1 MLNYWGLN
9 KQMSILINK
18 NTKVLVQG
26 ITGNIGATQTKYM
39 LKEGTKIV
47 AGVTPGKGG
56 ERVEN
61 IPVFDT
67 VEEAVNNF
75 KIDVSV
81 LFVPAR
87 VAKDSV
93 IEAIDAGIK
102 TVVLITEHTPVHD
115 VMEMKAYALQKKT
128 LLIGPTT
135 PGIITPGECK
145 IGILPANMFFP
156 GPVGIISRSGT
167 LSYEVAANLCT
178 IGIGQSTVVGMGAD
192 RVAGT
197 NLVDILKL
205 FNEDKDTKVVVIVG
219 EVGGTQEEDAA
230 EYIRAEMSKPVLA
243 YIAGASAPPGKRMGH
258 AGAIIEGGKGSAKSK
273 VEALLT
279 AGAKVADRLY
289 EIPSLVKELI
299 S

>member
-1 MLNYWGLN
+1 
-9 KQMSILINK
+9 MSILINK

-39 LKEGTKIV
+39 LKVGTKIV

-102 TVVLITEHTPVHD
+102 VVVLITEHTPVHD
-115 VMEMKAYALQKKT
+115 VMEMKAYTLQKKAI
-128 LLIGPTT
+128 LIGPTT

-145 IGILPANMFFP
+145 VGILPANMFFP

-167 LSYEVAANLCT
+167 LSYEVAANLCA

-205 FNEDKDTKVVVIVG
+205 FNEDVETKVVVIVG

-230 EYIRAEMSKPVLA
+230 EYIRAEMSKPIVA
-243 YIAGASAPPGKRMGH
+243 YIAGASVPPGKRMGH

-279 AGAKVADRLY
+279 AGAKVADRLC
-289 EIPSLVKELI
+289 EIPSLVKESVSLTRK
-299 S
+299 

>member
-1 MLNYWGLN
+1 
-9 KQMSILINK
+9 MSILINR

-26 ITGNIGATQTKYM
+26 ITGNIGTTQTKLM

-61 IPVFDT
+61 IPVFDM

-75 KIDVSV
+75 SIDVSV
-81 LFVPAR
+81 LFVPAT

-93 IEAIDAGIK
+93 IEAVNSGIK
-102 TVVLITEHTPVHD
+102 LVVLITEHTPVHD
-115 VMEMKAYALQKKT
+115 VMEMKAYVYQKKA

-145 IGILPANMFFP
+145 IGILPANMFCS
-156 GPVGIISRSGT
+156 GSVGIISRSGT
-167 LSYEVAANLCT
+167 LAYEVAANLCK

-192 RVAGT
+192 MVAGT

-205 FNEDKDTKVVVIVG
+205 FNEDKETKVVVLVG

-230 EYIRAEMSKPVLA
+230 KFISAKMSKPVVA
-243 YIAGASAPPGKRMGH
+243 YIAGASVPPGKRMGH
-258 AGAIIEGGKGSAKSK
+258 AGAIIERGKGSTKSK
-273 VEALLT
+273 VKALSV
-279 AGAKVADRLY
+279 AGVKVANRIY
-289 EIPSLVKELI
+289 EIPSLVKDLFL
-299 S
+299 

>member
-1 MLNYWGLN
+1 
-9 KQMSILINK
+9 MSILINR

-26 ITGNIGATQTKYM
+26 ITGNIGTTQTKLM
-39 LKEGTKIV
+39 LKECTKIV

-75 KIDVSV
+75 SIDVSV
-81 LFVPAR
+81 LFVPAT

-93 IEAIDAGIK
+93 LEAINSGIK
-102 TVVLITEHTPVHD
+102 LVVLITEHIPVHD
-115 VMEMKAYALQKKT
+115 VMEMKAYVSQKKA

-145 IGILPANMFFP
+145 IGILPANMFCS
-156 GPVGIISRSGT
+156 GSVGIISRSGT
-167 LSYEVAANLCT
+167 LAYEVAANLCK

-192 RVAGT
+192 MVAGT

-205 FNEDKDTKVVVIVG
+205 FNEDKETKVVVLVG

-230 EYIRAEMSKPVLA
+230 KFISAKMSKPVVA
-243 YIAGASAPPGKRMGH
+243 YIAGASVPPGKRMGH
-258 AGAIIEGGKGSAKSK
+258 AGAIIERGKGSAKSK
-273 VEALLT
+273 VEALSV
-279 AGAKVADRLY
+279 AGVKVANKLY
-289 EIPSLVKELI
+289 EIPSLVKDLLL
-299 S
+299 

>member
-1 MLNYWGLN
+1 
-9 KQMSILINK
+9 MSILINR

-26 ITGNIGATQTKYM
+26 ITGNIGTTQTKLM
-39 LKEGTKIV
+39 LKEGTKIL

-67 VEEAVNNF
+67 VEEVVSNF
-75 KIDVSV
+75 SIDVSV
-81 LFVPAR
+81 LFVPAT

-93 IEAIDAGIK
+93 LEAINSGIK
-102 TVVLITEHTPVHD
+102 LVVLITEHIPVHD
-115 VMEMKAYALQKKT
+115 VMEMKAYVFQKKA

-145 IGILPANMFFP
+145 IGILPANMFCP
-156 GPVGIISRSGT
+156 GSVGIISRSGT
-167 LSYEVAANLCT
+167 LAYEVAANLCK

-192 RVAGT
+192 LVAGT

-205 FNEDKDTKVVVIVG
+205 FNQDKETKVVVLVG

-230 EYIRAEMSKPVLA
+230 LFISAKMSKPVVA
-243 YIAGASAPPGKRMGH
+243 YIAGASVPPGKRMGH
-258 AGAIIEGGKGSAKSK
+258 AGAIIERGKGSAKSK
-273 VEALLT
+273 IEALSV
-279 AGAKVADRLY
+279 AGVKAANKLY
-289 EIPSLVKELI
+289 EIPSLVKDLLL
-299 S
+299 

>member
-1 MLNYWGLN
+1 
-9 KQMSILINK
+9 MSILIDK

-26 ITGNIGATQTKYM
+26 ITGNIGTTQTRYM
-39 LKEGTKIV
+39 LKEGTNIV

-56 ERVEN
+56 LKVEN
-61 IPVFDT
+61 VPVFDT

-75 KIDVSV
+75 SIDVSL

-93 IEAIDAGIK
+93 LEAIDAGIK

-115 VMEMKAYALQKKT
+115 VMEMKAYALQKNAI
-128 LLIGPTT
+128 LIGPTT

-145 IGILPANMFFP
+145 IGILPANMFCP
-156 GPVGIISRSGT
+156 GPVGIVSRSGT
-167 LSYEVAANLCT
+167 LAYEVAANLCA

-205 FNEDKDTKVVVIVG
+205 FNQDKDTKVVVIVG

-230 EYIRAEMSKPVLA
+230 EFIRKEMSKPVVA
-243 YIAGASAPPGKRMGH
+243 YIAGTSVPPGKRMGH

-273 VEALLT
+273 IESLL
-279 AGAKVADRLY
+279 AADVKIANRLY
-289 EIPSLVKELI
+289 EIPSLLKELI

>member
-1 MLNYWGLN
+1 
-9 KQMSILINK
+9 MSILIDK

-26 ITGNIGATQTKYM
+26 VTGNIGTTQTRYM
-39 LKEGTKIV
+39 LEEGTNIV

-56 ERVEN
+56 LKVEN
-61 IPVFDT
+61 VPVFDR

-75 KIDVSV
+75 PIDVSL

-93 IEAIDAGIK
+93 LEAIDAGIK

-115 VMEMKAYALQKKT
+115 VMEMKAYALQKNAI
-128 LLIGPTT
+128 LIGPTT

-145 IGILPANMFFP
+145 IGILPANMFCP
-156 GPVGIISRSGT
+156 GPVGIVSRSGT
-167 LSYEVAANLCT
+167 LAYEVAANLCA

-205 FNEDKDTKVVVIVG
+205 FNQDKDTKVVVIVG

-230 EYIRAEMSKPVLA
+230 EFIRKEMSKPVVA
-243 YIAGASAPPGKRMGH
+243 YIAGTSVPPGKRMGH

-273 VEALLT
+273 IESLL
-279 AGAKVADRLY
+279 AADVKIADRLY

-299 S
+299 F

>member
-1 MLNYWGLN
+1 
-9 KQMSILINK
+9 MSILINK

-26 ITGNIGATQTKYM
+26 ITGNIGTTQTKYM

-67 VEEAVNNF
+67 VEEVVNNF

-102 TVVLITEHTPVHD
+102 VVVLITEHTPVHD
-115 VMEMKAYALQKKT
+115 VMEMKAYALQKKVI
-128 LLIGPTT
+128 LIGPTT

-145 IGILPANMFFP
+145 VGILPANMFSP
-156 GPVGIISRSGT
+156 GTVGIISRSGT
-167 LSYEVAANLCT
+167 LSYEVAANLCA

-205 FNEDKDTKVVVIVG
+205 FNEDKETKVVVIVG

-230 EYIRAEMSKPVLA
+230 EYIRTEMSKPVVA
-243 YIAGASAPPGKRMGH
+243 YIAGASVPPGKRMGH

-279 AGAKVADRLY
+279 AGVKVANRLY
-289 EIPSLVKELI
+289 EIPSLVKELV

>member
-1 MLNYWGLN
+1 
-9 KQMSILINK
+9 MSILISR

-26 ITGNIGATQTKYM
+26 ITGNIGKTQTKLM

-56 ERVEN
+56 LKVEDV
-61 IPVFDT
+61 PVFDT

-75 KIDVSV
+75 SIDVSL

-93 IEAIDAGIK
+93 LEAIDAGIK

-115 VMEMKAYALQKKT
+115 VMEMKAYALQKNAI
-128 LLIGPTT
+128 LVGPTT
-135 PGIITPGECK
+135 PGIITPGACK
-145 IGILPANMFFP
+145 IGILPTNMFCQ
-156 GPVGIISRSGT
+156 GQVAIISRSGT
-167 LSYEVAANLCT
+167 LAYEVAANLCA

-205 FNEDKDTKVVVIVG
+205 FNQDKDTKVVVIVG

-230 EYIRAEMSKPVLA
+230 EFIRKEMSKPVVA
-243 YIAGASAPPGKRMGH
+243 YIAGTSVPPGKRMGH

-273 VEALLT
+273 IESLL
-279 AGAKVADRLY
+279 ASDVKIANRLY
-289 EIPSLVKELI
+289 EIPLLVKELI

>member
-1 MLNYWGLN
+1 
-9 KQMSILINK
+9 MSILINK

-26 ITGNIGATQTKYM
+26 ITGKIGATQTKYM
-39 LKEGTKIV
+39 LREGTKIV

-75 KIDVSV
+75 SIDVSA

-102 TVVLITEHTPVHD
+102 VVVLITEHTPVHD
-115 VMEMKAYALQKKT
+115 VMDIKAYALQKNAI
-128 LLIGPTT
+128 LIGPTT

-145 IGILPANMFFP
+145 VGILPANMFSP
-156 GPVGIISRSGT
+156 GTVGIISRSGT
-167 LSYEVAANLCT
+167 LSYEVAANLCA

-197 NLVDILKL
+197 NLLDILKL
-205 FNEDKDTKVVVIVG
+205 FNEDKETKVVVIVG

-230 EYIRAEMSKPVLA
+230 EYIRTEMSKPVVA
-243 YIAGASAPPGKRMGH
+243 YIAGASVPPGKRMGH

-279 AGAKVADRLY
+279 AGVKVANRLY
-289 EIPSLVKELI
+289 EIPSLVKELV

>member
-1 MLNYWGLN
+1 
-9 KQMSILINK
+9 MSILINK
-18 NTKVLVQG
+18 NTKILVQG

-39 LKEGTKIV
+39 LREGAKVV

-56 ERVEN
+56 QKVEN

-67 VEEAVNNF
+67 VEEAVSRF

-93 IEAIDAGIK
+93 FEAINAGII
-102 TVVLITEHTPVHD
+102 VVALITEHTPVHD
-115 VMEMKAYALQKKT
+115 VMEMKAYALQEKAI
-128 LLIGPTT
+128 LIGPTT

-145 IGILPANMFFP
+145 IGILPANMFCP

-167 LSYEVAANLCT
+167 LAYEVAANLCT
-178 IGIGQSTVVGMGAD
+178 IGVGQSTVVGMGAD
-192 RVAGT
+192 RVTGT
-197 NLVDILKL
+197 NLTDILKL
-205 FNEDKDTKVVVIVG
+205 FNEDKETKAVVIVG

-230 EYIRAEMSKPVLA
+230 KYIKEKMSKPVIA
-243 YIAGASAPPGKRMGH
+243 YIAGASVPPGKRMGH

-273 VEALLT
+273 IQALIA

-289 EIPSLVKELI
+289 EIPSLIKGLI

>member
-1 MLNYWGLN
+1 
-9 KQMSILINK
+9 MSILINK

-56 ERVEN
+56 QNIEN

-67 VEEAVNNF
+67 VAEVVDHF

-87 VAKDSV
+87 VAKESV
-93 IEAIDAGIK
+93 IEAIDSGIK
-102 TVVLITEHTPVHD
+102 VVALITEHTPVHD
-115 VMEMKAYALQKKT
+115 VIFMKAYVLKKKAM
-128 LLIGPTT
+128 LIGPTT

-145 IGILPANMFFP
+145 IGILPTNMFCP

-167 LSYEVAANLCT
+167 LAYEVAANLCA

-197 NLVDILKL
+197 NLIDILKL
-205 FNEDKDTKVVVIVG
+205 FNEDKETELVVIVG
-219 EVGGTQEEDAA
+219 EIGGTQEEDAA
-230 EYIRAEMSKPVLA
+230 EYIEEKMTKPVVA
-243 YIAGASAPPGKRMGH
+243 YIAGISVPPGKRMGH

-273 VEALLT
+273 IQALIA
-279 AGAKVADRLY
+279 AGAKVTNKLY
-289 EIPSLVKELI
+289 EIPSLAKELMSKI
-299 S
+299 

>member
-1 MLNYWGLN
+1 
-9 KQMSILINK
+9 MSILINK

-26 ITGNIGATQTKYM
+26 ITGNIGTTQTKYM

-67 VEEAVNNF
+67 VEEAVSRF

-102 TVVLITEHTPVHD
+102 MVVLITEHTPVHD
-115 VMEMKAYALQKKT
+115 VMEMKAYALQKKAI
-128 LLIGPTT
+128 LIGPTT

-145 IGILPANMFFP
+145 VGILPANMFSP
-156 GPVGIISRSGT
+156 GTVGIISRSGT
-167 LSYEVAANLCT
+167 LSYEVAANLCA

-205 FNEDKDTKVVVIVG
+205 FNEDKETKVVVIVG

-230 EYIRAEMSKPVLA
+230 EYIRTEMSKPVVA
-243 YIAGASAPPGKRMGH
+243 YIAGASVPPGKRMGH

-279 AGAKVADRLY
+279 AGVKVANRLY
-289 EIPSLVKELI
+289 EIPSLVKELV

>member
-1 MLNYWGLN
+1 
-9 KQMSILINK
+9 MSILINK

-26 ITGNIGATQTKYM
+26 ITGNIGTTQTKLM

-75 KIDVSV
+75 SIDVSV
-81 LFVPAR
+81 LFVPAT

-93 IEAIDAGIK
+93 LEAINSGIK
-102 TVVLITEHTPVHD
+102 LIVLITEHIPVHD
-115 VMEMKAYALQKKT
+115 VMEMKAYVSQKKV

-145 IGILPANMFFP
+145 IGILPANMFCP
-156 GPVGIISRSGT
+156 GSVGIISRSGT
-167 LSYEVAANLCT
+167 LAYEVAANLCK

-192 RVAGT
+192 LVAGT

-205 FNEDKDTKVVVIVG
+205 FNQDKETKVVVLVG

-230 EYIRAEMSKPVLA
+230 KFISAKMSKPVVA
-243 YIAGASAPPGKRMGH
+243 YIAGASVPPGKRMGH
-258 AGAIIEGGKGSAKSK
+258 AGAIIERGKGSAKSK
-273 VEALLT
+273 VEALST
-279 AGAKVADRLY
+279 IGVKVANKLY
-289 EIPSLVKELI
+289 EIPSLVKDLLL
-299 S
+299 

>member
-1 MLNYWGLN
+1 
-9 KQMSILINK
+9 MSILIDK

-26 ITGNIGATQTKYM
+26 ITGNIGTTQTRYM
-39 LKEGTKIV
+39 LKEGTNIV

-56 ERVEN
+56 LKVEDV
-61 IPVFDT
+61 PVFDT
-67 VEEAVNNF
+67 VEEAVNYF
-75 KIDVSV
+75 QIDVTV

-93 IEAIDAGIK
+93 IEAIYAGIK

-145 IGILPANMFFP
+145 VGILPANMFSP

-167 LSYEVAANLCT
+167 LSYEVAANLCA

-205 FNEDKDTKVVVIVG
+205 FNQDKDTKVVVIVG

-230 EYIRAEMSKPVLA
+230 EFIRKEMSKPVVA
-243 YIAGASAPPGKRMGH
+243 YIAGTSVPPGKRMGH

-273 VEALLT
+273 IESLL
-279 AGAKVADRLY
+279 AADVKIADRLY

>member
-1 MLNYWGLN
+1 
-9 KQMSILINK
+9 MSILINK

-26 ITGNIGATQTKYM
+26 ITGNIGTTQTKLM

-75 KIDVSV
+75 SIDVSV
-81 LFVPAR
+81 LFVPAT

-93 IEAIDAGIK
+93 LEAINSGIK
-102 TVVLITEHTPVHD
+102 LVVLITEHIPVHD
-115 VMEMKAYALQKKT
+115 VMEMKAYVSQKKV

-145 IGILPANMFFP
+145 IGILPANMFCP
-156 GPVGIISRSGT
+156 GSVGIISRSGT
-167 LSYEVAANLCT
+167 LAYEVAANLCK

-192 RVAGT
+192 MVAGT

-205 FNEDKDTKVVVIVG
+205 FNEDKETKVVVLVG

-230 EYIRAEMSKPVLA
+230 KFISAKMSKSVVA
-243 YIAGASAPPGKRMGH
+243 YIAGASVPPGKRMGH
-258 AGAIIEGGKGSAKSK
+258 AGAIIERGKGSAKSK
-273 VEALLT
+273 VEALST
-279 AGAKVADRLY
+279 IGVKVANKLY
-289 EIPSLVKELI
+289 EIPSLVKDLLL
-299 S
+299 

>member
-1 MLNYWGLN
+1 
-9 KQMSILINK
+9 MSIFVDDK
-18 NTKVLVQG
+18 NKVLVQG
-26 ITGNIGATQTKYM
+26 ATGHQGVFHIGEM
-39 LKEGTKIV
+39 LSFGTKVV

-56 ERVEN
+56 QDVHGV
-61 IPVFDT
+61 PVFDT
-67 VEEAVNNF
+67 VKEAVNNF
-75 KIDVSV
+75 EIDVSV

-102 TVVLITEHTPVHD
+102 IVVLITEHTPVHD
-115 VMEMKAYALQKKT
+115 VMELKAYALQRKT

-145 IGILPANMFFP
+145 VGILPTNMFSP

-167 LSYEVAANLCT
+167 LSYEVAANLCA

-205 FNEDKDTKVVVIVG
+205 FNEDKETKVVVIVG

-230 EYIRAEMSKPVLA
+230 EYIRAEMSKPVVA
-243 YIAGASAPPGKRMGH
+243 YIAGASVPPGKRMGH
-258 AGAIIEGGKGSAKSK
+258 AGAIIEGGKGSAESK
-273 VEALLT
+273 IKALST
-279 AGAKVADRLY
+279 AGVKVANRLY
-289 EIPSLVKELI
+289 NIPTLVKELI

>member
-1 MLNYWGLN
+1 
-9 KQMSILINK
+9 MSILINR
-18 NTKVLVQG
+18 NTQVLVQG
-26 ITGNIGATQTKYM
+26 ITGNIGTTQTKLM

-75 KIDVSV
+75 SIDVSV
-81 LFVPAR
+81 LFVPAT

-93 IEAIDAGIK
+93 LEAVSSGIK
-102 TVVLITEHTPVHD
+102 LVVLITEHTPVHD
-115 VMEMKAYALQKKT
+115 VMEMKAYVSQKKA

-145 IGILPANMFFP
+145 IGILPANMFCS
-156 GPVGIISRSGT
+156 GSVGIISRSGT
-167 LSYEVAANLCT
+167 LAYEVAANLCK

-192 RVAGT
+192 LVAGT

-205 FNEDKDTKVVVIVG
+205 FNEDKETKVVVLVG

-230 EYIRAEMSKPVLA
+230 KFISAKMSKSVVA
-243 YIAGASAPPGKRMGH
+243 YIAGASVPPGKRMGH
-258 AGAIIEGGKGSAKSK
+258 AGAIIERGKGSAKSK
-273 VEALLT
+273 VEALSV
-279 AGAKVADRLY
+279 AGVKVANRIY
-289 EIPSLVKELI
+289 EIPSLVKDLLL
-299 S
+299 

>member
-1 MLNYWGLN
+1 
-9 KQMSILINK
+9 MSILINK

-26 ITGNIGATQTKYM
+26 ITGKIGATQTRYM
-39 LKEGTKIV
+39 LREGTKIV

-75 KIDVSV
+75 SIDVSL

-87 VAKDSV
+87 VAKDSI

-102 TVVLITEHTPVHD
+102 IVVLITEHTPVHD

-128 LLIGPTT
+128 FLIGPTT

-145 IGILPANMFFP
+145 IGILPANMFSP

-167 LSYEVAANLCT
+167 LSYEVAANLCV

-230 EYIRAEMSKPVLA
+230 EYIRAEMSKPVVA
-243 YIAGASAPPGKRMGH
+243 YIAGASVPPGKRMGH
-258 AGAIIEGGKGSAKSK
+258 AGAIIEGGKGSVKSK

-289 EIPSLVKELI
+289 EIPPLVRELV

>member
-1 MLNYWGLN
+1 
-9 KQMSILINK
+9 MSILINR

-26 ITGNIGATQTKYM
+26 ITGNIGTTQTKLM

-75 KIDVSV
+75 SIDVSV
-81 LFVPAR
+81 LFVPAT

-93 IEAIDAGIK
+93 IEAVNSGIK
-102 TVVLITEHTPVHD
+102 LVVLLTEHTPVHD
-115 VMEMKAYALQKKT
+115 VMEMKAYVSQKKA

-145 IGILPANMFFP
+145 IGILPANMFCS
-156 GPVGIISRSGT
+156 GLVGIISRSGT
-167 LSYEVAANLCT
+167 LAYEVAANLCK

-192 RVAGT
+192 MVAGT

-205 FNEDKDTKVVVIVG
+205 FNEDKETKVVVLVG

-230 EYIRAEMSKPVLA
+230 KFISAKMSKSVVA
-243 YIAGASAPPGKRMGH
+243 YIAGASVPPGKRMGH
-258 AGAIIEGGKGSAKSK
+258 AGAIIERGKGSAKSK
-273 VEALLT
+273 IEALSV
-279 AGAKVADRLY
+279 AGVKVANRIY
-289 EIPSLVKELI
+289 EIPSLVKDSL

>member
-1 MLNYWGLN
+1 
-9 KQMSILINK
+9 MSILINK

-26 ITGNIGATQTKYM
+26 ITGKIGATQTKYM
-39 LKEGTKIV
+39 LREGTKIV

-61 IPVFDT
+61 TPVFDT
-67 VEEAVNNF
+67 VEEVVNNF

-102 TVVLITEHTPVHD
+102 VVVLITEHTPVHD
-115 VMEMKAYALQKKT
+115 VMEMKAYALQKKAI
-128 LLIGPTT
+128 LIGPTT

-145 IGILPANMFFP
+145 VGILPANMFSP
-156 GPVGIISRSGT
+156 GTVGIISRSGT
-167 LSYEVAANLCT
+167 LSYEVAANLCA

-205 FNEDKDTKVVVIVG
+205 FNEDKETKVVVIVG

-230 EYIRAEMSKPVLA
+230 EYIRTEMSKPVVA
-243 YIAGASAPPGKRMGH
+243 YIAGASVPPGKRMGH

-279 AGAKVADRLY
+279 AGVKVANRLY
-289 EIPSLVKELI
+289 EIPSLVKELV

>member
-1 MLNYWGLN
+1 
-9 KQMSILINK
+9 MSILIDK

-26 ITGNIGATQTKYM
+26 VTGNIGTTQTRYM
-39 LKEGTKIV
+39 LKEGTNIV

-56 ERVEN
+56 LKVEDV
-61 IPVFDT
+61 PVFDT

-75 KIDVSV
+75 PIDVSL

-93 IEAIDAGIK
+93 LEAIDAGIK

-115 VMEMKAYALQKKT
+115 VMEMKAYALQKNAI
-128 LLIGPTT
+128 LIGPTT

-145 IGILPANMFFP
+145 IGILPANMFCP
-156 GPVGIISRSGT
+156 GPVGIVSRSGT
-167 LSYEVAANLCT
+167 LAYEVAANLCA
-178 IGIGQSTVVGMGAD
+178 IGIGQSSVVGMGAD

-205 FNEDKDTKVVVIVG
+205 FNQDKDTKVVVIVG

-230 EYIRAEMSKPVLA
+230 EFISIRKEMSKPVVA
-243 YIAGASAPPGKRMGH
+243 YIAGTSVPPGKRMGH

-273 VEALLT
+273 IESLL
-279 AGAKVADRLY
+279 ASDVKIANRLY

>member
-1 MLNYWGLN
+1 
-9 KQMSILINK
+9 MSILINK
-18 NTKVLVQG
+18 NTRVLVQG
-26 ITGNIGATQTKYM
+26 ITGNIGSIQTKYM
-39 LKEGTKIV
+39 LREGTKIV

-67 VEEAVNNF
+67 VEEAINNF

-135 PGIITPGECK
+135 PGIINPSECK
-145 IGILPANMFFP
+145 VGILPANMFSP

-167 LSYEVAANLCT
+167 LSYEVAANLCA

-205 FNEDKDTKVVVIVG
+205 FSEDKETKVVVIVG
-219 EVGGTQEEDAA
+219 EIGGTQEEDAA
-230 EYIRAEMSKPVLA
+230 EYIKEKMSKPVIA
-243 YIAGASAPPGKRMGH
+243 YIAGVSVPPGKRMGH

-273 VEALLT
+273 IQALIA
-279 AGAKVADRLY
+279 AGAKIADRLY
-289 EIPSLVKELI
+289 EIPSLAKGLI

>member
-1 MLNYWGLN
+1 
-9 KQMSILINK
+9 MSILINR

-26 ITGNIGATQTKYM
+26 ITGNIGTTQTKLM

-67 VEEAVNNF
+67 VEEVVNNF
-75 KIDVSV
+75 LIDVSA
-81 LFVPAR
+81 LFVPAM

-93 IEAIDAGIK
+93 IEAVNSGIK
-102 TVVLITEHTPVHD
+102 LVVLITEHTPVHD
-115 VMEMKAYALQKKT
+115 VMEMKAYVYQKKA

-145 IGILPANMFFP
+145 IGILPANMFCS
-156 GPVGIISRSGT
+156 GSVGIISRSGT
-167 LSYEVAANLCT
+167 LAYEVAANLCK

-192 RVAGT
+192 MVAGT

-205 FNEDKDTKVVVIVG
+205 FNEDKETKVVVLVG

-230 EYIRAEMSKPVLA
+230 KFISAKMSKPVVA
-243 YIAGASAPPGKRMGH
+243 YIAGASVPPGKRMGH
-258 AGAIIEGGKGSAKSK
+258 AGAIIERGKGSTKSK
-273 VEALLT
+273 VKALSV
-279 AGAKVADRLY
+279 AGVKVANRIY
-289 EIPSLVKELI
+289 EIPSLVKDLFL
-299 S
+299 

>member
-1 MLNYWGLN
+1 
-9 KQMSILINK
+9 MSILINK

-26 ITGNIGATQTKYM
+26 ITGNIGKTQTKLM

-56 ERVEN
+56 LKVEGV
-61 IPVFDT
+61 PVFDT

-75 KIDVSV
+75 SIDVSL

-93 IEAIDAGIK
+93 LEAIDAGIK

-115 VMEMKAYALQKKT
+115 VMEMKVYALQQNAI
-128 LLIGPTT
+128 LIGPTT

-145 IGILPANMFFP
+145 IGILPANMFCQ
-156 GPVGIISRSGT
+156 GQVGVISRSGT
-167 LSYEVAANLCT
+167 LAYEVAANLCD

-205 FNEDKDTKVVVIVG
+205 FNQDKDTKIVVIVG

-230 EYIRAEMSKPVLA
+230 EFIKKEMSKPVIA
-243 YIAGASAPPGKRMGH
+243 YIAGTSVPPGKRMGH

-273 VEALLT
+273 IESLMA
-279 AGAKVADRLY
+279 ADVKIANRLY
-289 EIPSLVKELI
+289 EIPSLVKNLLHYIEK
-299 S
+299 SKK

>member
-1 MLNYWGLN
+1 
-9 KQMSILINK
+9 MSILIDK

-26 ITGNIGATQTKYM
+26 VTGNIGTTQTRYM
-39 LKEGTKIV
+39 LKEGTNIV

-56 ERVEN
+56 LKVEDV
-61 IPVFDT
+61 PVFDT

-75 KIDVSV
+75 PIDVSL

-93 IEAIDAGIK
+93 LEAIDAGIK

-115 VMEMKAYALQKKT
+115 VMEMKAYALQKNAI
-128 LLIGPTT
+128 LIGPTT

-145 IGILPANMFFP
+145 IGILPTNMFCS
-156 GPVGIISRSGT
+156 GPVGIVSRSGT
-167 LSYEVAANLCT
+167 LAYEVAANLCA

-205 FNEDKDTKVVVIVG
+205 FNQDKDTKVVVIVG

-230 EYIRAEMSKPVLA
+230 EFIRKEMSKPVVA
-243 YIAGASAPPGKRMGH
+243 YIAGTSVPPGKRMGH

-273 VEALLT
+273 IESLL
-279 AGAKVADRLY
+279 AADVKIANRLY
-289 EIPSLVKELI
+289 EIPLLVKELI

>member
-1 MLNYWGLN
+1 
-9 KQMSILINK
+9 MSILINR

-26 ITGNIGATQTKYM
+26 ITGNIGTTQTKLM

-56 ERVEN
+56 ERLEN

-75 KIDVSV
+75 SIDVSV
-81 LFVPAR
+81 LFVPAT

-93 IEAIDAGIK
+93 LEAINSGVK
-102 TVVLITEHTPVHD
+102 LVVLITEHIPVHD
-115 VMEMKAYALQKKT
+115 VMEMKAYVSQKKA

-145 IGILPANMFFP
+145 IGILPANMFCS
-156 GPVGIISRSGT
+156 GSVGIISRSGT
-167 LSYEVAANLCT
+167 LAYEVAANLCK

-192 RVAGT
+192 LVAGT

-205 FNEDKDTKVVVIVG
+205 FNEDKETKVVVLVG

-230 EYIRAEMSKPVLA
+230 KFIRAKMFKSVVA
-243 YIAGASAPPGKRMGH
+243 YIAGASVPPGKRMGH
-258 AGAIIEGGKGSAKSK
+258 AGAIIERGKGSAKSK
-273 VEALLT
+273 VEALT
-279 AGAKVADRLY
+279 TIGVKVANKLY
-289 EIPSLVKELI
+289 EIPSLVKDLLL
-299 S
+299 

>member
-1 MLNYWGLN
+1 
-9 KQMSILINK
+9 MSILINR

-26 ITGNIGATQTKYM
+26 ITGNIGTTQTKLM

-75 KIDVSV
+75 SIDVSV
-81 LFVPAR
+81 LFVPAA

-93 IEAIDAGIK
+93 LEAINSGIK
-102 TVVLITEHTPVHD
+102 LVVLITEHIPVHD
-115 VMEMKAYALQKKT
+115 VMEMKAYVSQKKA

-145 IGILPANMFFP
+145 IGILPANMFCS
-156 GPVGIISRSGT
+156 GSVGIISRSGT
-167 LSYEVAANLCT
+167 LAYEVAANLCK

-192 RVAGT
+192 LVAGT

-205 FNEDKDTKVVVIVG
+205 FNQDKETKVVVLVG

-230 EYIRAEMSKPVLA
+230 KFISAKMSKPVVA
-243 YIAGASAPPGKRMGH
+243 YIAGASVPPGKRMGH
-258 AGAIIEGGKGSAKSK
+258 AGAIIERGKGSAKSK
-273 VEALLT
+273 VEALSV
-279 AGAKVADRLY
+279 AGVKVANKLY
-289 EIPSLVKELI
+289 EIPSLVKDLLL
-299 S
+299 

>member
-1 MLNYWGLN
+1 
-9 KQMSILINK
+9 MSILIDK

-26 ITGNIGATQTKYM
+26 ITGNIGTTQTRYM
-39 LKEGTKIV
+39 LKEGTNIV

-56 ERVEN
+56 LKVEDV
-61 IPVFDT
+61 PVFDT

-75 KIDVSV
+75 PIDVSL

-93 IEAIDAGIK
+93 LEAIDAGIK

-115 VMEMKAYALQKKT
+115 VMEMKAYALQKNAI
-128 LLIGPTT
+128 LIGPTT

-145 IGILPANMFFP
+145 IGILPTNMFCS
-156 GPVGIISRSGT
+156 GPVGIVSRSGT
-167 LSYEVAANLCT
+167 LAYEVAANLCA
-178 IGIGQSTVVGMGAD
+178 IGIGQSSVVGMGAD

-205 FNEDKDTKVVVIVG
+205 FNQDKDTKVVVIVG

-230 EYIRAEMSKPVLA
+230 EFIRKEISKPVVA
-243 YIAGASAPPGKRMGH
+243 YIAGTSVPPGKRMGH

-273 VEALLT
+273 IESLL
-279 AGAKVADRLY
+279 ASDVKIANRLY